1 MFGKQLMRR
10 HVSLFKKMANNVT
23 YSPRN
28 IKVNLKIVKSTLF
41 KRVLTD
47 VSVMLASSGYKY

>member
-1 MFGKQLMRR
+1 MFGKQLMRP

>member
-1 MFGKQLMRR
+1 MFGKQLMRP

-47 VSVMLASSGYKY
+47 VSVMLPSSGYKY